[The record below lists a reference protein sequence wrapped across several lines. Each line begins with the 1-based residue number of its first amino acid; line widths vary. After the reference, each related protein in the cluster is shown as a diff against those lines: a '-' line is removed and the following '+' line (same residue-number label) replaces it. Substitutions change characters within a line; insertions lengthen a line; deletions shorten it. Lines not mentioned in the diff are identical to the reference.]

1 MNAVEFDLYTLIP
14 NFKMA
19 GFSTSSHAI
28 TANFVIVMAI
38 ISAIGAIYALKRF
51 IESRS
56 KIIFYTNLV
65 NGIEREDLAAKREDI
80 LQKAKKHGNGN
91 LWQEFDESLVYSSD
105 GTKLS
110 NTLDA
115 DHFFNERTL
124 ARSLTGNRLLAAV
137 PAFLTALGVLG
148 TFAGLQLGLAS
159 LELTSESDVNV
170 LKSGIFSMMSGASTA
185 FVTSVWGVL
194 LSLIFNLYEKSLERI
209 IRKNIAVLQ
218 DLIDFLYP
226 RITTE
231 QTLIRI
237 SDSSNIT
244 SRTMQTLA
252 EQIGDRLQQSLM
264 QASESIRIGMNENL
278 NAVQQSMA
286 ALSDNMREGL
296 EKGMYEIL
304 KPAVDS
310 ISQSAQTSGGQMVET
325 LVSQF
330 LGGVDKAGAVQQQA
344 MENAADKVQSAVE
357 SMGTQM
363 NVIMQALE
371 AHGRAAQESSQQ
383 AISNITQAMQ
393 DSQSVFDERSK
404 ALNDEFKQ
412 QISAVSQA
420 SSNSVEE
427 MKSLLTQIIDKNSEQ
442 QLSSEAR
449 FNQVVHTIESM
460 LQTVSDKS
468 QEIDDQRFQA
478 MERQLSQISSVMHAN
493 ISGFEQVVSNISE
506 AQAQRD
512 TSRQEEF
519 SNSVLE
525 MRQSQESLLEKLKEL
540 SSSFSMVSDK
550 IHALAASHE
559 HLSKNVLGA
568 ADNLNTA
575 SVSLGTLGL
584 NINNAA
590 GKIENGATLLDN
602 SARETSGVIKDS
614 TLLAKEYSTNLQKS
628 LATIDHIEKQ
638 ISDTAKTMGA
648 AVNASREGFDK
659 IKADL
664 ELFASELLKTSAQHA
679 SSLDTYLEHIEKRT
693 LKLFQEL
700 ANELRTHQNTI
711 TEDVQ
716 DKYTDFSK
724 DVEQLMQNFGQ
735 QTQTQ
740 INTRLNEWN
749 AQTSQYTKTMTDA
762 IKALANVVGDI
773 EDKVGK
779 A

>member
-1 MNAVEFDLYTLIP
+1 MNAVNFDLYTLIP
-14 NFKMA
+14 NFKLA
-19 GFSTSSHAI
+19 GLSTNSHAI
-28 TANFVIVMAI
+28 TANFVIVMI
-38 ISAIGAIYALKRF
+38 FILAIGFIYALKRF
-51 IESRS
+51 WEAYSRV
-56 KIIFYTNLV
+56 KFYTDLV
-65 NGIEREDLAAKREDI
+65 YGTSREDLAGKREEM
-80 LQKAKKHGNGN
+80 LQKAMKHGNGN
-91 LWQEFDESLVYSSD
+91 LWQEFDESLVYSAE

-185 FVTSVWGVL
+185 FVTSVWGVA
-194 LSLIFNLYEKSLERI
+194 LSLLFNFYEKSLERI
-209 IRKNIAVLQ
+209 VRKKIATLQ

-278 NAVQQSMA
+278 AAVQQSMA
-286 ALSDNMREGL
+286 SISDNMREGL

-310 ISQSAQTSGGQMVET
+310 ISQSAQTSSGQMVET

-330 LGGVDKAGAVQQQA
+330 LGGVDKAGAVQQEA
-344 MENAADKVQSAVE
+344 MESAADKVQSAVE
-357 SMGTQM
+357 GMGAQM

-383 AISNITQAMQ
+383 AITNITQAMQ
-393 DSQSVFDERSK
+393 DSQSAFDERSK

-427 MKSLLTQIIDKNSEQ
+427 MKLLLAQIIDKNSEQ

-460 LQTVSDKS
+460 LQTVSEKS

-478 MERQLSQISSVMHAN
+478 MERQLSHISSVMDAN
-493 ISGFEQVVSNISE
+493 ISGFKQVVSDISE
-506 AQAQRD
+506 VQAQRD
-512 TSRQEEF
+512 SSRQTEF
-519 SNSVLE
+519 SNSVME
-525 MRQSQESLLEKLKEL
+525 MRQSQESLLEKLKGL
-540 SSSFSMVSDK
+540 SSSFSNVSDK

-559 HLSKNVLGA
+559 HLSKNVMGA

-590 GKIENGATLLDN
+590 GKIENGAALLDN
-602 SARETSGVIKDS
+602 SARETADVIKDS
-614 TLLAKEYSTNLQKS
+614 TLLAKECSTNLQKS
-628 LATIDHIEKQ
+628 LATIDHIERQ

-648 AVNASREGFDK
+648 TVSASRESFDK
-659 IKADL
+659 LKIDL

-679 SSLDTYLEHIEKRT
+679 TSLDTYLEHIEKRT
-693 LKLFQEL
+693 LKLFGDF
-700 ANELRTHQNTI
+700 AGELRTHQSAI

-724 DVEQLMQNFGQ
+724 NVEQLLQNFGQ

-740 INTRLNEWN
+740 LNTRLNEWN
-749 AQTSQYTKTMTDA
+749 ARTSEYTKTMTDA
-762 IKALANVVGDI
+762 VKALASVVDEI
-773 EDKVGK
+773 EGKVGK

>member
-14 NFKMA
+14 NFKLA
-19 GFSTSSHAI
+19 GLSTNSHAI
-28 TANFVIVMAI
+28 TANFVLVMLFI
-38 ISAIGAIYALKRF
+38 LAIGFIYALKRF
-51 IESRS
+51 WEAYLRV
-56 KIIFYTNLV
+56 KFYTDLV
-65 NGIEREDLAAKREDI
+65 YGTSREDLARKREEM
-80 LQKAKKHGNGN
+80 LQKAMKHGNGN
-91 LWQEFDESLVYSSD
+91 LWQEFDESLVYSAE

-185 FVTSVWGVL
+185 FVTSVWGVA
-194 LSLIFNLYEKSLERI
+194 LSLLFNFYEKSLERI
-209 IRKNIAVLQ
+209 VRKKIAALQ

-278 NAVQQSMA
+278 AAVQQSMA
-286 ALSDNMREGL
+286 SISDNMREGL

-310 ISQSAQTSGGQMVET
+310 ISQSAQTSSGQMVET

-330 LGGVDKAGAVQQQA
+330 LGGVDKAGAVQQEA
-344 MENAADKVQSAVE
+344 MESAADKVQSAVE
-357 SMGTQM
+357 GMGAQM

-383 AISNITQAMQ
+383 AITNITQAMQ
-393 DSQSVFDERSK
+393 DSQSAFDERSK

-427 MKSLLTQIIDKNSEQ
+427 MKSLLAQIIDKNSEQ

-460 LQTVSDKS
+460 LQTVSEKS

-478 MERQLSQISSVMHAN
+478 MERQLSHISSVMDAN
-493 ISGFEQVVSNISE
+493 ISGFKQVVSDISE
-506 AQAQRD
+506 VQAQRD
-512 TSRQEEF
+512 SSRQTEF
-519 SNSVLE
+519 SNSVME
-525 MRQSQESLLEKLKEL
+525 MRQSQESLLEKLKGL
-540 SSSFSMVSDK
+540 SSSFSTVSDK

-590 GKIENGATLLDN
+590 GKIENGAALLDN
-602 SARETSGVIKDS
+602 SARETAGVINDS
-614 TLLAKEYSTNLQKS
+614 TLLAKECSSNLQKS
-628 LATIDHIEKQ
+628 LATIDHIERQ

-648 AVNASREGFDK
+648 TVSASQEGG
-659 IKADL
+659 
-664 ELFASELLKTSAQHA
+664 
-679 SSLDTYLEHIEKRT
+679 
-693 LKLFQEL
+693 
-700 ANELRTHQNTI
+700 
-711 TEDVQ
+711 V
-716 DKYTDFSK
+716 KYF
-724 DVEQLMQNFGQ
+724 V
-735 QTQTQ
+735 
-740 INTRLNEWN
+740 
-749 AQTSQYTKTMTDA
+749 
-762 IKALANVVGDI
+762 
-773 EDKVGK
+773 
-779 A
+779 

>member
-14 NFKMA
+14 NFKL
-19 GFSTSSHAI
+19 GGLSTNSHAI
-28 TANFVIVMAI
+28 TANFVLVMLFI
-38 ISAIGAIYALKRF
+38 LAIGFIYALKRF
-51 IESRS
+51 WEAYSRV
-56 KIIFYTNLV
+56 KFYTDLV
-65 NGIEREDLAAKREDI
+65 YGTSREDLAGKREEM
-80 LQKAKKHGNGN
+80 LQKAMKHGNGN
-91 LWQEFDESLVYSSD
+91 LWQEFDESLVYSAE

-185 FVTSVWGVL
+185 FVTSVWGVA
-194 LSLIFNLYEKSLERI
+194 LSLLFNFYEKSLERI
-209 IRKNIAVLQ
+209 VRKKIATLQ

-278 NAVQQSMA
+278 AAVQQSMA
-286 ALSDNMREGL
+286 AISDNMREGL

-310 ISQSAQTSGGQMVET
+310 ISQSAQTSSGQMVET

-330 LGGVDKAGAVQQQA
+330 LGGVDKAGAVQQEA
-344 MENAADKVQSAVE
+344 MESAADKVQSAVE
-357 SMGTQM
+357 GMGAQM

-393 DSQSVFDERSK
+393 DSQSAFDERSK
-404 ALNDEFKQ
+404 SLNDEFKQ

-427 MKSLLTQIIDKNSEQ
+427 MKSLLAQIIDKNSEQ
-442 QLSSEAR
+442 QLNSEAR

-460 LQTVSDKS
+460 LQTVSEKS

-478 MERQLSQISSVMHAN
+478 MERQLSHISSVMDAN
-493 ISGFEQVVSNISE
+493 ISGFKQVVSDISE
-506 AQAQRD
+506 VQAQRD
-512 TSRQEEF
+512 SSRQTEF
-519 SNSVLE
+519 SNSVME
-525 MRQSQESLLEKLKEL
+525 MRQSQESLLEKLKGL
-540 SSSFSMVSDK
+540 SSSFSTVSDK

-590 GKIENGATLLDN
+590 GKIENGAALLDN
-602 SARETSGVIKDS
+602 SARETAGVIKDS
-614 TLLAKEYSTNLQKS
+614 TLLAKECSTNLQKS
-628 LATIDHIEKQ
+628 LATIDHIERQ

-648 AVNASREGFDK
+648 TVSASREGFDK
-659 IKADL
+659 LKTDL

-679 SSLDTYLEHIEKRT
+679 TSLDTYLEHIEKRT
-693 LKLFQEL
+693 LKLFGDF
-700 ANELRTHQNTI
+700 AGELRTHQSAI
-711 TEDVQ
+711 SEDVQ

-724 DVEQLMQNFGQ
+724 DVEQLLQNFGQ
-735 QTQTQ
+735 QTQAQ

-749 AQTSQYTKTMTDA
+749 ARTSEYTKTMTDA
-762 IKALANVVGDI
+762 VKALASVVDEI
-773 EDKVGK
+773 EGKVGK